1 MTASAAGRLAALRP
15 QVEAWLAADPD
26 PATRAELEELLAAG
40 DAEGL
45 NDRFAAPL
53 QFGTAGLRG
62 EVGAGPARMNR
73 AVVRRTTAGVARWV
87 IGRGPDAVAAGV
99 VVGRD
104 ARHGSAQFA
113 ADVAEVLTSFGVP
126 ALVLSQPLPTPIT
139 AFAVRQLAAAAG
151 VVVTASHNPAA
162 DNGYKVYAGDG
173 AQIIP
178 PDDEL
183 IATAADAPPD
193 PPAGTATAER
203 RVIDDAVLAGYRE
216 AALGLLEPG
225 GPRALRAV
233 YTPLHG
239 VGGAVVPGL
248 LAAAGFDPPQLV
260 SEQFEPDPDFP
271 TVSFPN
277 PEEPGALDLAIAAA
291 RRGGAEVVLA
301 NDPDADRLAVA
312 VADRDGRW
320 RALTGDELGIL
331 IADRC
336 LAATSGPGRLVA
348 TTVVSSSMLSK
359 LAAEAGIA
367 YAETLTGFKWIAR
380 AARQRPGYRLVFG
393 YEEAL
398 GYTIGDVVADKDGM
412 SAALVVA
419 EMAARARAEGQG
431 LLDRLDQL
439 SARLGVHLTSQW
451 SLRADGRSGM
461 DDLAAVV
468 AGWRAD
474 PPRDLGGLA
483 VSEVV
488 DLADGVGGLPPTDAL
503 VLRLGGRGRVVL
515 RPSGTEPKLKA
526 YLEVTTEPPGLDGLA
541 DAREAA
547 SQRLDTLRADVAAR
561 CQL

>member
-1 MTASAAGRLAALRP
+1 
-15 QVEAWLAADPD
+15 
-26 PATRAELEELLAAG
+26 
-40 DAEGL
+40 
-45 NDRFAAPL
+45 
-53 QFGTAGLRG
+53 
-62 EVGAGPARMNR
+62 
-73 AVVRRTTAGVARWV
+73 
-87 IGRGPDAVAAGV
+87 
-99 VVGRD
+99 
-104 ARHGSAQFA
+104 
-113 ADVAEVLTSFGVP
+113 
-126 ALVLSQPLPTPIT
+126 
-139 AFAVRQLAAAAG
+139 
-151 VVVTASHNPAA
+151 
-162 DNGYKVYAGDG
+162 
-173 AQIIP
+173 
-178 PDDEL
+178 
-183 IATAADAPPD
+183 
-193 PPAGTATAER
+193 
-203 RVIDDAVLAGYRE
+203 
-216 AALGLLEPG
+216 
-225 GPRALRAV
+225 LRAV